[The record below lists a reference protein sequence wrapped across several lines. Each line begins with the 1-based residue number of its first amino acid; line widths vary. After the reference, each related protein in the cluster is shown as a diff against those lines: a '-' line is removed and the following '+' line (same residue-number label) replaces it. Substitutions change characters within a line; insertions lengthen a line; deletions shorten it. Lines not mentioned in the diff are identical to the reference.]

1 MAEVALG
8 IIPIFLSACQ
18 GFTVLLD
25 KIHLFRHYK
34 REIHW
39 LRLKVS
45 VQSKCYKDE
54 IRRLVIAT
62 LDTHKAQSLIADDN
76 HSEWKDPDLENIFKQ
91 YMGDLFDDFLSAV
104 KLIHEAQTSIQNRL
118 DAFAPPDITSPRFRA
133 VMDQFKLAFSRD
145 RYKEDIETLKETIA
159 ELKTIRELAAAST
172 EQEQLTARQQR
183 AGNFRTPAPDIAVHI
198 EMVKE
203 YKAIRSLS
211 SAFQDFLQTQ
221 WSCCCLSHSH
231 HNGRLFLTSRPP
243 KQHSLVWLLETAG
256 KERHTTRVSNR
267 YIFKVWSDSQPPGL
281 LTPNSDTT
289 FEPPRSPKR
298 QRLSPQP
305 PTLPGAHSQTCG
317 LPRQQEFDESTVA
330 CLCKK
335 LEAITLDS
343 LRTQPHKS
351 PLIHINTK
359 NRELYRFEAQQ
370 IPVPVPVPVPKRT
383 DGTPT
388 SSVLSAISTWDLHEI
403 TYRPLSYLWGYKPEY
418 IMSRRDRI
426 QLAATL
432 VRVTLTAHSTAG
444 WPGHQ
449 SASVGCILEGI
460 YFLIEG
466 SVVDKSTT
474 ITIQSL
480 LNTLHIPV
488 NVGNS
493 LEVMDNDSSDTKMT
507 DSGESVSPR
516 HAKATSA
523 GTADSIDPIE
533 EELKFTF
540 GVRNLVLYRLG
551 VALLSIA
558 RWERIQWQDIASVR
572 KKAAALDWGGKAYKT
587 AVTSLINCDFGAG
600 DDLTKE
606 RLQFEVMRSV
616 VGPLENSLDII
627 SRSIDG
633 GDILSSKNLDK
644 VGGGWL
650 EEPDRWV
657 AQVRYETYPPHD
669 VMGESAKWAWPPR
682 AVGEIGEAGM

>member
-1 MAEVALG
+1 MADVALG
-8 IIPIFLSACQ
+8 VIPIFFTACQ
-18 GFTVLLD
+18 GFVVLLD

-34 REIHW
+34 KEIHW

-54 IRRLVIAT
+54 IHRLVIAT
-62 LDTHKAQSLIADDN
+62 LDAHKAQSLIADDN
-76 HSEWKDPDLENIFKQ
+76 HSEWKDPNLESTFQQ
-91 YMGDLFDDFLSAV
+91 YMGKLFPDFLSAV
-104 KLIHEAQTSIQNRL
+104 QLIHEALASIQNKL
-118 DAFAPPDITSPRFRA
+118 DAFAAPDIKSPRFKAIR
-133 VMDQFKLAFSRD
+133 DQFKLAFNRD
-145 RYKEDIETLKETIA
+145 RYKEDIDTLKETIA
-159 ELKTIRELAAAST
+159 ELKRVRKLAATFGKHA
-172 EQEQLTARQQR
+172 AKQQR
-183 AGNFRTPAPDIAVHI
+183 TRNAATPDMAAHLQTV
-198 EMVKE
+198 EQ
-203 YKAIRSLS
+203 YNTIRSLS

-221 WSCCCLSHSH
+221 FTCCCLSHSH
-231 HNGRLFLTSRPP
+231 HNGRLFLTSRAP
-243 KQHSLVWLLETAG
+243 KQPSLIWLLETAG
-256 KERHTTRVSNR
+256 KERHTTKVSNR

-317 LPRQQEFDESTVA
+317 LPRQREFEESTVA

-335 LEAITLDS
+335 LGAITLDS
-343 LRTQPHKS
+343 LQTQPQKS

-370 IPVPVPVPVPKRT
+370 IPVPVPVPERT

-449 SASVGCILEGI
+449 SPSVGCILEGI
-460 YFLIEG
+460 YFFIEG

-507 DSGESVSPR
+507 DAGESVSPR

-533 EELKFTF
+533 EELKLTF

-551 VALLSIA
+551 IALLSIA

-572 KKAAALDWGGKAYKT
+572 KKTAALDWGGKAYKT

-600 DDLTKE
+600 DDLNKE

-627 SRSIDG
+627 SRSING
-633 GDILSSKNLDK
+633 GDILSSKNLNK

-650 EEPDRWV
+650 DEPDRWV
-657 AQVRYETYPPHD
+657 AQVQYETYPPQD
-669 VMGESAKWAWPPR
+669 VESAKWAWPPH
-682 AVGEIGEAGM
+682 AVDEIGEAGM